1 MIERRGATGCSQDGD
16 TGGSLARVRRAARW
30 TGIGALGLI
39 AVFLVG
45 RAVVE
50 VVGVDPSDPAS
61 YRDDWGGP
69 TYPGV
74 LAVHAG
80 PGVVVLAVLLWW
92 WVRRVRA
99 RRKH

>member
-1 MIERRGATGCSQDGD
+1 
-16 TGGSLARVRRAARW
+16 VRSAARW
-30 TGIGALGLI
+30 TGIGLLGLV
-39 AVFLVG
+39 AAFLIG

-69 TYPGV
+69 TYLGV

-80 PGVVVLAVLLWW
+80 PGVLVLGLLVWTW
-92 WVRRVRA
+92 LRAGRA
-99 RRKH
+99 RREP